1 MTPFMIAF
9 FMSAGVSA
17 WTYNKVQERTGNN
30 TESSIKVTAIVAVF
44 VFIITLTVLS
54 TVGSY
59 IGK

>member
-9 FMSAGVSA
+9 FMTAGVSA

-30 TESSIKVTAIVAVF
+30 TESSMKVTAVAAVITFIV
-44 VFIITLTVLS
+44 TLSVLAM
-54 TVGSY
+54 VGSY